1 MEARLFTAII
11 YCLTCG
17 HFRTT
22 TEFLS
27 VHKQE
32 LENTNKVIKKAKDH
46 GWERQIEMN
55 EKVKRNLEKI
65 ISSLESEN
73 GL

>member
-1 MEARLFTAII
+1 
-11 YCLTCG
+11 
-17 HFRTT
+17 
-22 TEFLS
+22 LS

-32 LENTNKVIKKAKDH
+32 LENTNKVLEKAKSY

>member
-1 MEARLFTAII
+1 M
-11 YCLTCG
+11 
-17 HFRTT
+17 
-22 TEFLS
+22 S